1 MKNRWKQT
9 GLGLLLTLLP
19 LQARAQLLAAHVDVA
34 LLATQT
40 YNAGMEMTVGGCHT
54 LGFAIAGNYHP
65 WILKDMRCI
74 ALQPEWRY
82 YYSGRPMMSNF
93 VGVSAIVTNYDYTW
107 KDEHHHGDAVGAGL
121 SFGHVLP
128 LGERLNLDFHASV
141 GLWLCH
147 EKGSSVGVK
156 VLPTKIGVSLAYII
170 K

>member
-1 MKNRWKQT
+1 MSHRWRKIVF
-9 GLGLLLTLLP
+9 GLLVTLLP
-19 LQARAQLLAAHVDVA
+19 VHAKAQLLAAHVDMA

-40 YNAGMEMTVGGCHT
+40 YNAGVELTVSGSHT
-54 LGFAIAGNYHP
+54 LGLSIAGNYHP

-107 KDEHHHGDAVGAGL
+107 KDERHHGDAVGAGL
-121 SFGHVLP
+121 SFGHVMP
-128 LGERLNLDFHASV
+128 LSQRLNLDFHASV
-141 GLWLCH
+141 GLWFYH
-147 EKGSSVGVK
+147 EQGHSLSVK